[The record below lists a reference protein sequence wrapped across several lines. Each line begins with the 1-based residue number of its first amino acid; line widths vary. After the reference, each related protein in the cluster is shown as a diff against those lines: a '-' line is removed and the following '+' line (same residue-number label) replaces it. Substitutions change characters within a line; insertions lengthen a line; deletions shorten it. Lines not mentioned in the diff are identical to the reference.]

1 MQWENIC
8 SLFPN
13 SLEQWPVPHAS
24 AALPFFIRA
33 RIREAF
39 GGVLAASDLNRKTSP
54 QRFGIAVRPFEQGD
68 PISTLSRSHLV
79 KSQQLFTKIDVS
91 QGRQCAVVLL
101 HAYENMLFASKPGG
115 VSKGQLALGLGAVV
129 QETHQSLAH
138 AFSVHAIRS
147 PNFYE
152 GVLPL
157 LGLLKKAH
165 AVYIVSD
172 LLFDSSALHASCR
185 QVEHFLTHLPLK
197 KVNFFVVRD
206 LLEVVSPENSAQG
219 VVQMFP
225 YGSRDEKVGN
235 YSDALYFENL
245 RAQLEEFTKK
255 MEMQAHA
262 VRLVTAQD
270 DVNDFIHFLLH
281 EKFGKA

>member
-8 SLFPN
+8 SIFPN
-13 SLEQWPVPHAS
+13 SLAQWPVAHAS

-79 KSQQLFTKIDVS
+79 KSQQLFTKTDVS
-91 QGRQCAVVLL
+91 QGRQRAIVLM
-101 HAYENMLFASKPGG
+101 HAYENMLFASQPGG
-115 VSKGQLALGLGAVV
+115 VSKGQLAHGLSAVV
-129 QETHQSLAH
+129 QEVHQSLAH

-147 PNFYE
+147 ANFYE
-152 GVLPL
+152 GLQPFMS
-157 LGLLKKAH
+157 LLKQAH
-165 AVYIVSD
+165 AVYIITD
-172 LLFDSSALHASCR
+172 LLFDTSSVQASCQ
-185 QVEHFLTHLPLK
+185 QVESVLK
-197 KVNFFVVRD
+197 YTKCKNINFFLVRD
-206 LLEVVSPENSAQG
+206 VLELASPQNSAQG

-225 YGSRDEKVGN
+225 YGTSAEKEGN
-235 YSDALYFENL
+235 YSDAVYVANL
-245 RAQLEEFTKK
+245 RTQILEFKEK
-255 MEMQAHA
+255 MQGQAHT
-262 VRLVTAQD
+262 VRVVTAQD
-270 DVNDFIHFLLH
+270 DVNDFIQFLLH